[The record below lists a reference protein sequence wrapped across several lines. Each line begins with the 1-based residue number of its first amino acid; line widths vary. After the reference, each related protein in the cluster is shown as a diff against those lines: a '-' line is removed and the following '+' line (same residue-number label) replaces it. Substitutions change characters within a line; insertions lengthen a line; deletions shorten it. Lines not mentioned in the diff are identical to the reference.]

1 MIPRLIRRRRC
12 RLAILEVIRTPA
24 SKVVLGKP
32 RVEESTL
39 AVHQM
44 PDSQAIPQLLRA
56 LDFPEGRIAEPEL
69 AELAGVLATDY
80 RTVPA
85 LPSPEMTRRL
95 AGFAKTSIDPRRDA
109 WRKWRNSENFRVRL
123 PDFDSDEIAVHAAP
137 YTRGAGLL
145 LWGFSCDTRSG
156 DRGAFVI
163 FLNTAHQPGA
173 VTATVAHELGHYIHK
188 SITGDE
194 CAPLS
199 PLAAN
204 FASHLDDEGELFS
217 DSLVALSAYSTEA
230 VAKARYSRSGT
241 IGWIEEILNARDY
254 IRPEYRIDFSGKL
267 VSPVWRIRYLAAVIH
282 FFKLR
287 KALLETAGI

>member
-1 MIPRLIRRRRC
+1 M
-12 RLAILEVIRTPA
+12 
-24 SKVVLGKP
+24 
-32 RVEESTL
+32 
-39 AVHQM
+39 AVHRM
-44 PDSQAIPQLLRA
+44 PNSRAVPELLRA

-69 AELAGVLATDY
+69 EELVGVLATDY

-85 LPSPEMTRRL
+85 LPNPEMTRQL
-95 AGFAKTSIDPRRDA
+95 AGFAKTSVDPRRGA
-109 WRKWRNSENFRVRL
+109 WRKWRSAENFRVRL

-145 LWGFSCDTRSG
+145 LWGFSCDTRLGDSG
-156 DRGAFVI
+156 SFVI

-188 SITGDE
+188 SITHDE
-194 CAPLS
+194 CAALS

-204 FASHLDDEGELFS
+204 FASHLDDERELFS
-217 DSLVALSAYSTEA
+217 DSLVALSAYSAEA
-230 VAKARYSRSGT
+230 VMKSRSSRSGA
-241 IGWIEEILNARDY
+241 IGWTEEILNARDY
-254 IRPEYRIDFSGKL
+254 IHPQYRIDFAGK